1 MTRTERKVK
10 SKRQSSRKISFIC
23 KRFYPTVVFGFG
35 SDPIDL
41 QFATSLIFTES
52 SICNLTFCP
61 TSGLFGNFQT
71 LGIISRINLFGPRG
85 FVCFVLEPPI
95 QLIRLNFSTCQTE
108 LDTFQNQLPPCT
120 TRLLMMM
127 MTMMM
132 TMMLISSSSPVYF
145 SPSWSWLP
153 NWSKIFI
160 NLGAHAG
167 QNQWRRPDML
177 ISHCPHQKY
186 SRVRI
191 KGKLGKKRGF
201 LCRYN
206 YRRIGC

>member
-1 MTRTERKVK
+1 M
-10 SKRQSSRKISFIC
+10 
-23 KRFYPTVVFGFG
+23 FGFG

-41 QFATSLIFTES
+41 QFATSLIFTKC

-120 TRLLMMM
+120 R
-127 MTMMM
+127 
-132 TMMLISSSSPVYF
+132 SEPNSSPDDDDDHDAEGDVDLLLLLLTCVLFPELELVAKLVQDFYK
-145 SPSWSWLP
+145 SWRARGAEPVAATRYVNIPLSTPKVLP
-153 NWSKIFI
+153 
-160 NLGAHAG
+160 GE
-167 QNQWRRPDML
+167 NQR
-177 ISHCPHQKY
+177 
-186 SRVRI
+186 
-191 KGKLGKKRGF
+191 
-201 LCRYN
+201 
-206 YRRIGC
+206 